1 MLSEFTARNNAA
13 LVTLIEEHGVEL
25 RELPGDVMQR
35 LKTISG
41 EVVAESAQH
50 DELSKRIYAS
60 YMAYA
65 KAVRSYHE
73 ISEQAYLNA
82 R

>member
-13 LVTLIEEHGVEL
+13 LVTLIEEHGEL
-25 RELPGDVMQR
+25 RELPEDVMQR
-35 LKTISG
+35 LKALSG
-41 EVVAESAQH
+41 EVVAESAQQ

-65 KAVRSYHE
+65 KAVKSYHE

>member
-1 MLSEFTARNNAA
+1 
-13 LVTLIEEHGVEL
+13 LIEEHGVEL
-25 RELPGDVMQR
+25 RELPPDVMQR
-35 LKTISG
+35 LKALSA
-41 EVVAESAQH
+41 EVVAESAQQ

-60 YMAYA
+60 YTAFSR
-65 KAVRSYHE
+65 AVKSYHD